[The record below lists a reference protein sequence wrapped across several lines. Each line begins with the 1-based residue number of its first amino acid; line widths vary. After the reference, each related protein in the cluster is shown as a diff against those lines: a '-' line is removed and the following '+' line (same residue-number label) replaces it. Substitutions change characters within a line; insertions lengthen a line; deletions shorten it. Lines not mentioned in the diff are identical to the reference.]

1 MVLALVGMG
10 AIDILEVPDDPLML
24 LLAIVVATTLT
35 SVVALSVAFAL
46 TAAVPIV
53 LLMYCTQCGRY
64 HLLDLLLDAGPNA
77 MDLHL
82 HAIDGGLAIGQ
93 Y

>member
-64 HLLDLLLDAGPNA
+64 HLLGLCLDPRAHA
-77 MDLHL
+77 MNFHR
-82 HAIDGGLAIGQ
+82 HVIDHCK
-93 Y
+93 